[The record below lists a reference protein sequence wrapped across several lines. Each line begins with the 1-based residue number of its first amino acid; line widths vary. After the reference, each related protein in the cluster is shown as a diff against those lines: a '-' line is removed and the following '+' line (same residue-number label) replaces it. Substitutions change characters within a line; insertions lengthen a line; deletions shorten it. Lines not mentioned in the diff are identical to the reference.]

1 MTLPHN
7 NLAWLTLGAML
18 TTLAIT
24 SMPRPTH
31 TQPGKIYAVAGGHRF
46 TINAAGARVW
56 LDTRPPDRIDLDGR
70 TPSR

>member
-1 MTLPHN
+1 MNLPHN
-7 NLAWLTLGAML
+7 NFAWFTLGALL

-24 SMPRPTH
+24 SMPRPT
-31 TQPGKIYAVAGGHRF
+31 PAPKIYAVAGGHRF

-56 LDTRPPDRIDLDGR
+56 LDTRPPDKVDLDGR